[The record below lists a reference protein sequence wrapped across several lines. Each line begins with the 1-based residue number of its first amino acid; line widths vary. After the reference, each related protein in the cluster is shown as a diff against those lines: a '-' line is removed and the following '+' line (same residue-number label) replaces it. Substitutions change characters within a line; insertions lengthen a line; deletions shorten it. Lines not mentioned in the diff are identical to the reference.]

1 MVVNRSIACLPRL
14 TVVSEP
20 TSSALKSTLSLMNS
34 PLVLK
39 SRPHDAADAPAAWP
53 RLYLS
58 GDWTLAHYQHLA
70 RTAVAPSQTPVS
82 LDASELQGMDTAGA
96 ALLVQLLGADTLAAL
111 LPEATGL
118 SSERRALLL
127 AVANAM
133 REHSPQPPA
142 RARWGDGLEQLGRWI
157 HSGWSQAL
165 QFLGFMGLTL
175 LTLISLLPR
184 PWRWRWT
191 ALIAQMQQAGLNAV
205 PIVALLNFLVG
216 AVVAFLGATVLT
228 QFGAS
233 IYTVDLVAYAFMRE
247 MGVLLAAILLA
258 GRTASAFTAQIGSMK
273 VNEELDALRVQGL
286 SPIELLVIPR
296 LLALVITLP
305 VLTFIAMLS
314 GIAGGAMVAVFSLD
328 ISLTRFMGIVQQ
340 VPLLH
345 FWLGLAKAPVFAV
358 LIALIGCLEGFKV
371 GGSAESVGERTTSS
385 VVQCIFMVIL
395 MDAVAAMFFMEMGW

>member
-1 MVVNRSIACLPRL
+1 M
-14 TVVSEP
+14 T
-20 TSSALKSTLSLMNS
+20 S
-34 PLVLK
+34 PLVLQT
-39 SRPHDAADAPAAWP
+39 RPQDAADASAGWP

-58 GDWTLAHYQHLA
+58 GNWTLPHYQQLL
-70 RTAVAPSQTPVS
+70 RTATPPEQTPVA
-82 LDASELQGMDTAGA
+82 LDASGLEGIDTAGA
-96 ALLVQLLGADTLAAL
+96 ALLVELLGAETLAQL
-111 LPEATGL
+111 LPQATGL
-118 SSERRALLL
+118 QEERRALLL
-127 AVANAM
+127 AVAKSM
-133 REHSPQPPA
+133 LDRKPEPPRA
-142 RARWGDGLEQLGRWI
+142 ARWGDGLERIGRSVS
-157 HSGWSQAL
+157 SGWSQIV

-175 LTLISLLPR
+175 VTLVSLLPR

-286 SPIELLVIPR
+286 SPIELLVVPR

-305 VLTFIAMLS
+305 VLTFISMLS
-314 GIAGGAMVAVFSLD
+314 GIAGGAMVALFSLD
-328 ISLTRFMGIVQQ
+328 ISLTQFMGIVQQ
-340 VPLLH
+340 VPLRH
-345 FWLGLAKAPVFAV
+345 FWLGLCKAPVFAV

-371 GGSAESVGERTTSS
+371 GGSAESVGIRTTSS

-395 MDAVAAMFFMEMGW
+395 MDALAAMFFMEMDW

>member
-1 MVVNRSIACLPRL
+1 
-14 TVVSEP
+14 
-20 TSSALKSTLSLMNS
+20 
-34 PLVLK
+34 
-39 SRPHDAADAPAAWP
+39 
-53 RLYLS
+53 
-58 GDWTLAHYQHLA
+58 
-70 RTAVAPSQTPVS
+70 
-82 LDASELQGMDTAGA
+82 
-96 ALLVQLLGADTLAAL
+96 
-111 LPEATGL
+111 
-118 SSERRALLL
+118 
-127 AVANAM
+127 
-133 REHSPQPPA
+133 
-142 RARWGDGLEQLGRWI
+142 
-157 HSGWSQAL
+157 
-165 QFLGFMGLTL
+165 MGLTL